1 MCNFSPEGCNTILRS
16 SSEIC
21 RTIQK
26 YTDMKTGNKNQPSHS
41 NDESW
46 ENRDKRRS
54 DSSDRGSGNTG
65 GSNTGGNSRRE
76 DDEQSMNQ

>member
-1 MCNFSPEGCNTILRS
+1 
-16 SSEIC
+16 
-21 RTIQK
+21 
-26 YTDMKTGNKNQPSHS
+26 MKTGNKNQPSHS